1 MEYAIGGVV
10 VVLLYGIIIYNKFI
24 GLKARGGA
32 SWSDIDVQLKRR
44 YNLIPNLVNTVKGYA
59 AHESETLNNVTEART
74 RSQNAANVQEQGMA
88 EAALAGA
95 LGKIMM
101 VAEAYPDLKAN
112 QNFIQLQDQLGEI
125 EEAIQNARRYYNAVV
140 RDFNTLVDSF
150 PSLFIARLFGFTKRD
165 FFEIEDATERANE
178 KVSF

>member
-1 MEYAIGGVV
+1 MEYAIGAVV
-10 VVLLYGIIIYNKFI
+10 LVLLYGIMIYNKFVK
-24 GLKARGGA
+24 LKARGEA

-59 AHESETLNNVTEART
+59 AHEQETLNNVTEART
-74 RSQNAANVQEQGMA
+74 RSQNAASVQEQGLA
-88 EAALAGA
+88 ESALTGA

-125 EEAIQNARRYYNAVV
+125 EGAIQDARRYFNAVV

-150 PSLFIARLFGFTKRD
+150 PSLFVARLFGFSKRE
-165 FFEIEDATERANE
+165 FFEIEDAQERANV
-178 KVSF
+178 KVTF